1 MSIPKTLSRTPTMV
15 SDHSDTVSKAKPL
28 PRSSDG
34 SSIHPEKV
42 IKPGTPQQGMVAPL
56 QLSRW
61 RFWAIFISL
70 MISIFLFALGMSS
83 TLSVDGRLTCRPTY
97 PRYCYPQNHRSLQL
111 PYRIIMAR
119 FRFLVRLLNILILGL
134 TDVVALLYSASIS
147 STLNGSKSSLRNML
161 SSLLYSSLSS
171 DRSLAV

>member
-15 SDHSDTVSKAKPL
+15 SDHSDTVSKAKPD
-28 PRSSDG
+28 PSSDSHARRSSDG

-42 IKPGTPQQGMVAPL
+42 VKPVTPQQGMVAPL

-83 TLSVDGRLTCRPTY
+83 TLPVDGTLIHRPTY
-97 PRYCYPQNHRSLQL
+97 PRHGYSQNHRSLQL
-111 PYRIIMAR
+111 PYRIIMAC
-119 FRFLVRLLNILILGL
+119 FWFLVCSHTYN
-134 TDVVALLYSASIS
+134 
-147 STLNGSKSSLRNML
+147 
-161 SSLLYSSLSS
+161 
-171 DRSLAV
+171 LAIAHDIA

>member
-15 SDHSDTVSKAKPL
+15 SDHSDTVSKAKPD
-28 PRSSDG
+28 PSSDSHARRSSDG

-42 IKPGTPQQGMVAPL
+42 VKPGTPQQGMVAPL

-83 TLSVDGRLTCRPTY
+83 IMSLDGILTCRPTY
-97 PRYCYPQNHRSLQL
+97 PRHGYSQNHRSLQL
-111 PYRIIMAR
+111 PYRIVMAR
-119 FRFLVRLLNILILGL
+119 FWFLVCPHI
-134 TDVVALLYSASIS
+134 Y
-147 STLNGSKSSLRNML
+147 
-161 SSLLYSSLSS
+161 
-171 DRSLAV
+171 SLAVSDDIA

>member
-15 SDHSDTVSKAKPL
+15 SDHSDTVSKAKPT
-28 PRSSDG
+28 PSSDSHARRSSDA

-42 IKPGTPQQGMVAPL
+42 IKPDTPQQGMVAPL

-83 TLSVDGRLTCRPTY
+83 TLSVDGIFTCRPTD
-97 PRYCYPQNHRSLQL
+97 PRYCYSQNHRSLQL

-119 FRFLVRLLNILILGL
+119 FWLLVCLPNILIFPMTNGL
-134 TDVVALLYSASIS
+134 A
-147 STLNGSKSSLRNML
+147 
-161 SSLLYSSLSS
+161 
-171 DRSLAV
+171 